1 MQLIVINWIDADGSD
16 CTTRFE
22 REYDAIRLPKA
33 WKRLDCGTIINNQT

>member
-22 REYDAIRLPKA
+22 REYDAIRFAESLEAAGLWHDYK
-33 WKRLDCGTIINNQT
+33 